1 MDKITL
7 STNLVNAVLSYLASR
22 PYSDV
27 SQLISAIQKEAQDS
41 APKPATLTPQ
51 EPE

>member
-1 MDKITL
+1 MDKIIL
-7 STNLVNAVLSYLASR
+7 STNLANAILSYLASR
-22 PYSDV
+22 PYNEV
-27 SQLISAIQKEAQDS
+27 AQLISAIQKEAQDS